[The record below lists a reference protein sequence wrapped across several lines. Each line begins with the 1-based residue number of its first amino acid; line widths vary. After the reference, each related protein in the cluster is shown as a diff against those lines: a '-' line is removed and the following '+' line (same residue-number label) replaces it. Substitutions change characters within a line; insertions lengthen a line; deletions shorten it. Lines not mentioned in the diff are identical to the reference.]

1 MSPRTFNAA
10 LANANTTEPSIIT
23 ACCAP
28 RPEFITPQDGAAIQD
43 CEINAAKRW
52 LDHNLTRYQH
62 LRPVYLGDDLYSR
75 QPLCQTLIERDAEFL
90 LGAKPA
96 SHTTL
101 YEYLNGLN
109 LPSKTV
115 TQRRPGGKTETR
127 RYRWASHMPINDSSN
142 PLQVNW
148 LSIEIVRKHDGK
160 VAYRNSFITNLAVNR
175 DNVEQLAACGTAQ
188 WKIENESFNL
198 FKNNGYHLQYNF
210 VHEHQSLSNLLLTLN
225 LPAFTSILP
234 EINCG
239 TQLGQHSQGATDSS
253 SRLTSINNNFF
264 FQDWQELL
272 TAITSA
278 HRVATLTLPL
288 VRHP

>member
-1 MSPRTFNAA
+1 M
-10 LANANTTEPSIIT
+10 
-23 ACCAP
+23 
-28 RPEFITPQDGAAIQD
+28 QD

-75 QPLCQTLIERDAEFL
+75 QPLCQTLIKRDAEFL
-90 LGAKPA
+90 LGGAKPA
-96 SHTTL
+96 SHTTV
-101 YEYLNGLN
+101 YDYLNGLN

-127 RYRWASHMPINDSSN
+127 HYRWASHMPLNDTSN
-142 PLQVNW
+142 PLHVNW
-148 LSIEIVRKHDGK
+148 LLIEIVRKLDGK

-198 FKNNGYHLQYNF
+198 FKNNGYQLQYNF

-225 LPAFTSILP
+225 LLAFTFHTTCDQLCELWHTTRTSFSRRHRFFVTLD
-234 EINCG
+234 INQ
-239 TQLGQHSQGATDSS
+239 QLHRL
-253 SRLTSINNNFF
+253 SRL
-264 FQDWQELL
+264 
-272 TAITSA
+272 AGVA
-278 HRVATLTLPL
+278 HRHHQPTVSP
-288 VRHP
+288 P